1 MFHLYTKKTAATP
14 LYREGLNE
22 LNRIALLT
30 DSLYFTYWKR
40 QLAPYGVELQL
51 NALREKEAK
60 RNERLQHPQSLFN

>member
-1 MFHLYTKKTAATP
+1 MLNLYTKKTAATP

-51 NALREKEAK
+51 N
-60 RNERLQHPQSLFN
+60 SS